1 VLRNRKSLQWL
12 MPADA
17 FEDELMQ
24 GIFDSL
30 VNFLLAGWNVVV
42 ELFNLFGDGALL
54 GLLAW
59 IVFWT
64 FGVNWVKLRETLL
77 KGGYVALFLIAAAA
91 VLVWG
96 NIAPPAG
103 GHHIFFGMP
112 LSNYVGKVVYVTA
125 LCCIMFL
132 CGSVQLSGCC
142 GNYCQFEEDEPAEPE
157 SHAASH

>member
-1 VLRNRKSLQWL
+1 
-12 MPADA
+12 
-17 FEDELMQ
+17 MQ
-24 GIFDSL
+24 GVFDSL

-77 KGGYVALFLIAAAA
+77 KGGCVALILVGVAA
-91 VLVWG
+91 VLVWA

-103 GHHIFFGMP
+103 GHHSLLG
-112 LSNYVGKVVYVTA
+112 LQVSNYVGKTMYVTA
-125 LCCIMFL
+125 LYCIMFL

-142 GNYCQFEEDEPAEPE
+142 AGCCRFEEDEPSESEP
-157 SHAASH
+157 HTASH